1 MPKVKQKRTNKS
13 KEQLIAELKA
23 NTKFQ
28 EKMAF
33 TRDLFYPALCQ
44 ATTSIDD
51 ALQNLSI
58 INSVMMEKFLS
69 IMKEKTFGE
78 LNMHHN
84 LDPKDPK
91 HDDIKEMLDLFKGMS
106 IFDAKDLMEGMRNE
120 INLFLTEE
128 NKVRTLAEVRTKWID
143 EL

>member
-1 MPKVKQKRTNKS
+1 MKRKNKS
-13 KEQLIAELKA
+13 KEELIKELK
-23 NTKFQ
+23 NNQKFQ

-33 TRDLFYPALCQ
+33 TREKFFPALCE

-58 INSVMMEKFLS
+58 INTVLMEKFLGQ
-69 IMKEKTFGE
+69 MKEKKFADI
-78 LNMHHN
+78 NIADN
-84 LDPKDPK
+84 LDTKDSK
-91 HDDIKEMLDLFKGMS
+91 YGALKAMLELFNDMS
-106 IFDAKDLMEGMRNE
+106 LYDAKDLLEGMRNE

-128 NKVRTLAEVRTKWID
+128 NKSRSLAELKTKWID